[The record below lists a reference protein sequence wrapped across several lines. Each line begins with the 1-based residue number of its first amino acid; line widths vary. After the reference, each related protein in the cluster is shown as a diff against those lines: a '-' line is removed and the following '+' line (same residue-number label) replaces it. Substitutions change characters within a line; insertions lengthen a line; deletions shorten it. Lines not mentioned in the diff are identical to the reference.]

1 MNSQGTQLSTT
12 NDESAISEIPLHLID
27 AWNNGSGSA
36 FAAPF
41 SENADFVVFE
51 GTHLKGRQAIAS
63 FHQKIFDTVVKG
75 SLLEGGA
82 KFIRF
87 LSPGMGVLQSVVR
100 VTLPG
105 QSQPSPGRDS
115 MQMFVVTKRDGDWRV
130 EAVQN
135 SRIVTLERQ
144 AFLDDFDSLPADS
157 QRRVT
162 DLVASLKQ
170 NVQPE

>member
-1 MNSQGTQLSTT
+1 MNSPGAQLSTIK
-12 NDESAISEIPLHLID
+12 DEAAISEIPLQLID

-51 GTHLKGRQAIAS
+51 GTHLKGRQSIES

-75 SLLEGGA
+75 SRLEGGA
-82 KFIRF
+82 KFIKF
-87 LSPGMGVLQSVVR
+87 LSSQVAVMHAGVR

-105 QSQPSPGRDS
+105 QSQPSAGRDS
-115 MQMFVVTKRDGDWRV
+115 MQIFVVTKRDGDWRV
-130 EAVQN
+130 EVVQN
-135 SRIVTLERQ
+135 SRIVTLQRQ
-144 AFLDDFDSLPADS
+144 AFLDDLDSLSAEA
-157 QRRVT
+157 QRQVA

-170 NVQPE
+170 RS